1 MATVIPDYPS
11 NSGHQNKQCERKR
24 MEKITT
30 GEVKTTKH
38 STSNSIVE
46 VFAPVIADA
55 IVPTLK
61 DALVSIITNGINIL
75 VYGDSDSSGS
85 SRPISSISYGHTNY
99 SRISTDRKTGGR
111 PNAQNK
117 NRQNF
122 DDLIFESRGEA
133 QIVLDEL
140 RNAIDKYGVVTVL
153 DAYDLCGETA
163 PYTSDKYGWMNLENA
178 YIERNRQGYVIRF
191 PRAVPID

>member
-11 NSGHQNKQCERKR
+11 NADHPKKQCERKR

-75 VYGDSDSSGS
+75 VYGDSNSSGS
-85 SRPISSISYGHTNY
+85 SRSTASIYFGPTNY
-99 SRISTDRKTGGR
+99 NRISTDRKTGGR
-111 PNAQNK
+111 PNTRNK

-133 QIVLDEL
+133 QLVLDEL
-140 RNAIDKYGVVTVL
+140 LGAINKYGVVTVL
-153 DAYDLCGETA
+153 DAYDLCGEIA
-163 PYTSDKYGWMNLENA
+163 PYTSDKYGWMNLDNA

>member
-11 NSGHQNKQCERKR
+11 NADHPKKKPEKKR

-30 GEVKTTKH
+30 GKVATTKH
-38 STSNSIVE
+38 SASNSIIE
-46 VFAPVIADA
+46 FLTPVIVDA

-61 DALVSIITNGINIL
+61 DALVSIVTNGINIL
-75 VYGDSDSSGS
+75 IYGDSESTGS
-85 SRPISSISYGHTNY
+85 SRPVSSISYGRTNY
-99 SRISTDRKTGGR
+99 SRISTDRKNGGR
-111 PNAQNK
+111 PNTQTRS
-117 NRQNF
+117 RQNF
-122 DDLIFESRGEA
+122 DDLIFETRGEA

-140 RNAIDKYGVVTVL
+140 MNAIEQYGVVTVL
-153 DAYDLCGETA
+153 DAYDLCGQTA